1 MSSISPSATY
11 SLEHVVE
18 RICALRQITPVD
30 RHLLT
35 HVLTNRSYFGR
46 HEQNLVDR
54 VYHGIHDGN
63 IWIVDN

>member
-1 MSSISPSATY
+1 MSSAYPSPSY

-18 RICALRQITPVD
+18 RICTFRQITPVD

-35 HVLTNRSYFGR
+35 HVLSNPTYFGR
-46 HEQNLVDR
+46 REQNLVDR
-54 VYHGIHDGN
+54 VFDGIHDGN